1 MAKKKNIKAA
11 LTPTLATKTHPRTCK
26 CHKCIAHPSGCKCRH
41 CKWQTRSKRWH
52 RRRRYIPR
60 RRGFIP
66 YPPEDESKVRED
78 IFDKV
83 YKYFE
88 VGTYEAVTRECRKLV
103 QTCDLCKGTGIE
115 KKIVPTAND
124 GTDMTKLDPLEAVET
139 RLCPRCSDARY
150 ALKVLD
156 GLRES
161 AADVK
166 PKVILKEQP

>member
-1 MAKKKNIKAA
+1 MNN
-11 LTPTLATKTHPRTCK
+11 P
-26 CHKCIAHPSGCKCRH
+26 G
-41 CKWQTRSKRWH
+41 
-52 RRRRYIPR
+52 
-60 RRGFIP
+60 
-66 YPPEDESKVRED
+66 DENKVTED

-115 KKIVPTAND
+115 KGNQNPEN
-124 GTDMTKLDPLEAVET
+124 PLEP

-166 PKVILKEQP
+166 PKAVMKEQP

>member
-1 MAKKKNIKAA
+1 MAVKLKKKGVPIRV
-11 LTPTLATKTHPRTCK
+11 LPSPKTHAKGCL
-26 CHKCIAHPSGCKCRH
+26 CHKCKAHPAGCKCRH
-41 CKWQTRSKRWH
+41 CMFQSRRKLWSY
-52 RRRRYIPR
+52 RRRRRRMYPSMGPR
-60 RRGFIP
+60 IAINPG
-66 YPPEDESKVRED
+66 DENKVTED

-103 QTCDLCKGTGIE
+103 QTCDLCKGTGID
-115 KKIVPTAND
+115 K
-124 GTDMTKLDPLEAVET
+124 GSTDPENPLEP

-166 PKVILKEQP
+166 PKAVYKEQP

>member
-11 LTPTLATKTHPRTCK
+11 LTPTFATKTHPRTCK

-88 VGTYEAVTRECRKLV
+88 VGTYEAVTLETLAETKAGIPKHPLYLRG
-103 QTCDLCKGTGIE
+103 DL
-115 KKIVPTAND
+115 
-124 GTDMTKLDPLEAVET
+124 
-139 RLCPRCSDARY
+139 
-150 ALKVLD
+150 
-156 GLRES
+156 
-161 AADVK
+161 K
-166 PKVILKEQP
+166 PYKMVGVRH